1 MYFLYI
7 LPIYKYLKPISQKFV
22 KIVSG
27 IINKCFHYRL
37 RKTYM
42 GKIIIEKI
50 KGIGV
55 S

>member
-27 IINKCFHYRL
+27 VINKCFYYGL
-37 RKTYM
+37 SKTYM
-42 GKIIIEKI
+42 GKINNRKNNR
-50 KGIGV
+50 IGV